1 MDSEDYC
8 RCLNVCCI
16 LIESENHRMVQV
28 GRDLKDNPPPW
39 VGLPTTGS
47 GFPFFFWA
55 DHAAHPQEYLR
66 NNSNYVCNKNLQQQQ
81 YHCTLLGA
89 AHADQAAH
97 THSAVLKG
105 KKNKHAKYYP
115 SEE

>member
-55 DHAAHPQEYLR
+55 EGDVQLHVQ
-66 NNSNYVCNKNLQQQQ
+66 
-81 YHCTLLGA
+81 LLPPLLETRGR
-89 AHADQAAH
+89 
-97 THSAVLKG
+97 
-105 KKNKHAKYYP
+105 
-115 SEE
+115 